1 MRQDASRW
9 GKETAMTARSRLCKH
24 LGILALPLVALGLIA
39 TAHPARAGQ
48 DAWTPFGPG
57 EGALQSLTASPR
69 GELYVTARFSAT
81 EIWQLPLPTVPWRWR
96 NNGLGLPAVT
106 ALAVDPKSPNSL
118 WAVSRNNIQSIAQS
132 VFHSNDGGGSWTP
145 VFTGDIDFQVA
156 HLWVAPARRS
166 VVLLAETGNGAPR
179 QLLRSA
185 DGGASWTPV
194 LGVFGPV
201 AAPPDQPNVV
211 FASAAD
217 GLGVVRSTD
226 GALTFHP
233 TGSLP
238 VEAGDTL
245 RALHATFGRGA
256 SVFVSFLNAG
266 LFRSVDSGRR
276 WSRVG
281 FLHDGP
287 GALASEPKAPG
298 TIYATNFSGLYASQK
313 NGKSGSF
320 RELAAF
326 FPILVTP
333 EPTALAAA
341 PGGPYFL
348 AGPDLVRY
356 DPKSRADAPVAKTGI
371 ESFGVAELRFHTEDP
386 SLLAL
391 RRYTGCIH
399 DSCDFRTLL
408 STDGGKTFKRLGV
421 QFLPRSFDD
430 VTDLAFDPVSTTR
443 WITALGGLAT
453 LTENG
458 ASRQVLFGG
467 VTAVEISE
475 GGILLAGGLEGVQIS
490 ENDGASWQT
499 ALSKDIPTS
508 PEHPL
513 GGSRRV
519 VDLVV
524 NPFATDRVIARTL
537 ESFATGVPL
546 PSLPVPA
553 IYRSSDG
560 GRTWTKI
567 LDGSADVEFVP
578 GAPASLYILVS
589 AAGGTELRRSDDDG
603 VTSQL
608 VHTFAISEAVSDVA
622 TDPSAPL
629 DLYAASMNGV
639 LQSRDG
645 GVTWE
650 PTPGDFNAWGTYR
663 QFIGHVQV
671 HPTQR
676 GHLFAV
682 PAEGGLFENQLTN

>member
-1 MRQDASRW
+1 MLP
-9 GKETAMTARSRLCKH
+9 TARSRFCKH
-24 LGILALPLVALGLIA
+24 LGILALLLA
-39 TAHPARAGQ
+39 TFGSIITARPARAGQ

-194 LGVFGPV
+194 PGVFGPV

-281 FLHDGP
+281 FLHAGP
-287 GALASEPKAPG
+287 GALASEPKVSS
-298 TIYATNFSGLYASQK
+298 TIYAVNFDGLYSSRQ
-313 NGKSGSF
+313 NGKNGSF
-320 RELAAF
+320 RTLATF
-326 FPILVTP
+326 FPILVIP

-341 PGGPYFL
+341 PSGPYFL
-348 AGPDLVRY
+348 AGSDLYRY
-356 DPKSRADAPVAKTGI
+356 KPEAGGGYALVAKTGI
-371 ESFGVAELRFHTEDP
+371 ESFGVAELRFHPEDP

-391 RRYTGCIH
+391 HRYTGCIH

-408 STDGGKTFKRLGV
+408 STDGGKTFQRLGV
-421 QFLPRSFDD
+421 QFLPRSFGD

-443 WITALGGLAT
+443 WITALGGLAM

-499 ALSKDIPTS
+499 TLSKDIPTS

-537 ESFATGVPL
+537 ESFAPGVPL
-546 PSLPVPA
+546 PNSPVPA
-553 IYRSSDG
+553 IYRSSDA
-560 GRTWTKI
+560 GRTWLKL

-578 GAPASLYILVS
+578 GAPSSLYLLES
-589 AAGGTELRRSDDDG
+589 TANGTELRRSDDDG
-603 VTSQL
+603 ATSHL
-608 VHTFAISEAVSDVA
+608 VHTFAANEVVSDVA

-629 DLYAASMNGV
+629 DLYAASGDGV

-645 GVTWE
+645 GATWE
-650 PTPGDFNAWGTYR
+650 PTPGDFSPWGTYR

-671 HPTQR
+671 HPTER

-682 PAEGGLFENQLTN
+682 PADGGLFENHLSK

>member
-1 MRQDASRW
+1 MSMSD
-9 GKETAMTARSRLCKH
+9 RLRFWKH
-24 LGILALPLVALGLIA
+24 LGILLLLISIA
-39 TAHPARAGQ
+39 PCPARAGQ

-96 NNGLGLPAVT
+96 NNGLGLPAVA

-118 WAVSRNNIQSIAQS
+118 WAVSRNNVQSIAQS
-132 VFHSNDGGGSWTP
+132 VFHSNDGGGSWAE
-145 VFTGDIDFQVA
+145 VFIGDLDFHVV
-156 HLWVAPARRS
+156 HLWVAPARKS
-166 VVLLAETGNGAPR
+166 VVLLAETGNGVPR
-179 QLLRSA
+179 RLLRSA
-185 DGGASWTPV
+185 DGGVSWALVPGV
-194 LGVFGPV
+194 LGPV
-201 AAPPDQPNVV
+201 AAPPDEPNVV
-211 FASAAD
+211 FAASED
-217 GLGVVRSTD
+217 GLVVRSTD
-226 GALTFHP
+226 GALTFRP
-233 TGSLP
+233 IGALTI
-238 VEAGDTL
+238 EAGDTL
-245 RALHATFGRGA
+245 RALHATFGKAANVFA
-256 SVFVSFLNAG
+256 SYASGG
-266 LFRSVDSGRR
+266 LFRSTDSGRR

-281 FLHDGP
+281 FLHAGP
-287 GALASEPKAPG
+287 APLASEPKMPS
-298 TIYATNFSGLYASQK
+298 TIYAVNFNGLYSSAK

-320 RELAAF
+320 RALATF
-326 FPILVTP
+326 SLFQPIP

-348 AGPDLVRY
+348 SGLDLYRY
-356 DPKSRADAPVAKTGI
+356 SPGTGGTALVAKTGI
-371 ESFGVAELRFHTEDP
+371 ESFGVAELRFHPEDP

-399 DSCDFRTLL
+399 DSCDLRTLL
-408 STDGGKTFKRLGV
+408 STDGGKTFQRLGV
-421 QFLPRSFDD
+421 QLLPRLFGD

-443 WITALGGLAT
+443 WITALGGLAMV
-453 LTENG
+453 TENG
-458 ASRQVLFGG
+458 ASRQVLSGG

-475 GGILLAGGLEGVQIS
+475 GGIFLAGGLEGVQIS

-499 ALSKDIPTS
+499 TLSKDIPTS

-519 VDLVV
+519 VNLVV
-524 NPFATDRVIARTL
+524 NPFATDRVIANAL

-546 PSLPVPA
+546 PSTPVPA

-567 LDGSADVEFVP
+567 LDGGADIEFLP

-608 VHTFAISEAVSDVA
+608 VHTFATSDGVSDVA

-650 PTPGDFNAWGTYR
+650 PTPGNFAWGAYR

-682 PAEGGLFENQLTN
+682 PAEGGLFENRLTE